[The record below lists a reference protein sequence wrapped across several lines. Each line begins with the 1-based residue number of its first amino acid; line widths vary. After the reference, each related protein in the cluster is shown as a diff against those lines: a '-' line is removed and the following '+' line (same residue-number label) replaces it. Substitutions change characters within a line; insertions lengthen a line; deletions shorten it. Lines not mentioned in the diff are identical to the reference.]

1 MTRNLYALLVGIDE
15 YVRPV
20 SPLQSCVNDVT
31 AITEYLEGQVD
42 TDGYQLHLHTLL
54 NQDATQQAVVNGCRQ
69 HLCQSVTDEIITSH
83 TELISEGA

>member
-31 AITEYLEGQVD
+31 AIKDYLEGRVD
-42 TDGYQLHLHTLL
+42 TDRYQLHILL
-54 NQDATQQAVVNGCRQ
+54 NKDATWQAVVNGFRQ
-69 HLCQSVTDEIITSH
+69 HLCQSVTEEISTSH
-83 TELISEGA
+83 TESISEGA